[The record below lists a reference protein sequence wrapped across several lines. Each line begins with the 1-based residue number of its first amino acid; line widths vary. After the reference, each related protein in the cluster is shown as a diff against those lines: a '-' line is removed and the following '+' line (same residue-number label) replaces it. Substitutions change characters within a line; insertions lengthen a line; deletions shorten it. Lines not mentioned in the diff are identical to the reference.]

1 MVTGSI
7 IRRADLES
15 VVPGK
20 VIDQG
25 AIEVRN
31 ATLHV
36 DFLARHPSVISL
48 SETETRPDWLGVCGN
63 NTNLPLHDME
73 WR

>member
-15 VVPGK
+15 VVPGT
-20 VIDQG
+20 VIDQS

-31 ATLHV
+31 AALLV

-48 SETETRPDWLGVCGN
+48 SETETRTDWLGVCGN
-63 NTNLPLHDME
+63 NTNLTLHNME